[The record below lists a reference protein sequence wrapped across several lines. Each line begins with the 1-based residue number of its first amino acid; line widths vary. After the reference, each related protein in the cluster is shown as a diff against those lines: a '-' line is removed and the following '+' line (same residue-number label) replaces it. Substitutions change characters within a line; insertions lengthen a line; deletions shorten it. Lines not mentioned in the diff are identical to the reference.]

1 MAIFLIYIAQIQ
13 FSYMKSGLLFF
24 IMLLAGLGTY
34 AQIEIPRTTNTG
46 GLLKAEPEAK
56 TGFPI
61 IKAEEPTESKYLRKD
76 KPKTIDFRQTNDEL
90 ITAGEV
96 VEKKW
101 EKDRDIKNAYK
112 ENQYLGDFTT
122 GGKFVELYARDHE
135 YVDGDKVRVI
145 INGVE
150 IRSISLGAGYYPI
163 LAKLESGF
171 NNIEFEALNQGT
183 SGPNT
188 AELKVLDEDGKLVT
202 TKVWNLLTGA
212 KASLIVVKK

>member
-1 MAIFLIYIAQIQ
+1 MHIAQIQ
-13 FSYMKSGLLFF
+13 FKYMKSGILLLV
-24 IMLLAGLGTY
+24 MLLVGLGTY

-46 GLLKAEPEAK
+46 GLLKAEPDSK
-56 TGFPI
+56 SGFPLL
-61 IKAEEPTESKYLRKD
+61 KAEEPKESKYLKND
-76 KPKTIDFRQTNDEL
+76 DPKKIDFRKTNDEL
-90 ITAGEV
+90 ITAGDV

-101 EKDRDIKNAYK
+101 KKDRDIKNSYK
-112 ENQYLGDFTT
+112 EDQYLGDFTT

-135 YVDGDKVRVI
+135 YVDGDKVRI
-145 INGVE
+145 IVNGVE
-150 IRSISLGAGYYPI
+150 IQSITLGGGYHPI
-163 LAKLESGF
+163 LVKLESGF

>member
-1 MAIFLIYIAQIQ
+1 
-13 FSYMKSGLLFF
+13 MKSGFLLF
-24 IMLLAGLGTY
+24 IMLFVGLVTH
-34 AQIEIPRTTNTG
+34 AQIEIPRSTNTG
-46 GLLKAEPEAK
+46 GLLKAEPDSK
-56 TGFPI
+56 SGFPLL
-61 IKAEEPTESKYLRKD
+61 KAEEPKESKYLRND
-76 KPKTIDFRQTNDEL
+76 KPKKIDFRETNDEL

-101 EKDRDIKNAYK
+101 KKDREIKNAHK

-145 INGVE
+145 VNGVE
-150 IRSISLGAGYYPI
+150 IQRITLGGGYLPI
-163 LAKLESGF
+163 LVKLESGF

-188 AELKVLDEDGKLVT
+188 AELKVLDEEGKLVT

>member
-1 MAIFLIYIAQIQ
+1 
-13 FSYMKSGLLFF
+13 MKSGLLFF

-61 IKAEEPTESKYLRKD
+61 IKAEEPKESKYLRKD

>member
-1 MAIFLIYIAQIQ
+1 
-13 FSYMKSGLLFF
+13 MKSGLLLLV
-24 IMLLAGLGTY
+24 MLLVGLGTY

-46 GLLKAEPEAK
+46 GLLKAEPESK
-56 TGFPI
+56 SGFPLL
-61 IKAEEPTESKYLRKD
+61 KAENPKESKYLKTD
-76 KPKTIDFRQTNDEL
+76 KAKKIDFRETNDEL

-101 EKDRDIKNAYK
+101 KKERDIKNAHK

-122 GGKFVELYARDHE
+122 SGKFVELYARDHE

-150 IRSISLGAGYYPI
+150 VQRITLGAGYHPV
-163 LAKLESGF
+163 LAKLASGF

-188 AELKVLDEDGKLVT
+188 AELKVLDEEGKLVT